1 MINMMIYAY
10 GLTSFLPDHDIWWQY
25 IFLLQ
30 TIIFTLNFLN
40 YSIASSNL
48 SKVLFL
54 LQFIQYIE
62 ILKSENKPFFTD
74 YMVL

>member
-48 SKVLFL
+48 KYCFCYSLFST
-54 LQFIQYIE
+54 
-62 ILKSENKPFFTD
+62 LK
-74 YMVL
+74 Y